1 MHRADKD
8 MFHHIRTGQT
18 QSATYWNV
26 SCMSQHICSDTS
38 WLSLPLFS
46 NSLPKAQKCPSS
58 DTSGN
63 ILWYVEVHKA
73 AMFKCLCVWISNY
86 AEYCSSSPSLIW
98 MNLLS
103 KQRINNSLW
112 ASTSHSPPFLLFL
125 CSPLLLHLPFAHP
138 ARPLLIH
145 FFLLFKG
152 QRSCSLE
159 MLFLQAEM
167 DLWRTVNLWRK
178 RKRKRGMRTNTCF
191 PPSHH
196 NLRGRGWKEWLQ
208 IQLFFILHNL
218 SL

>member
-1 MHRADKD
+1 MYPQSGDLKWLRTLQKVSEEDLKVIDKGSTAGTITVPSLRSHAHSLWAPSSSEGLSMHRADKD

-18 QSATYWNV
+18 QSATNWNE
-26 SCMSQHICSDTS
+26 SCMSQHICSHTS
-38 WLSLPLFS
+38 WLALPLFP
-46 NSLPKAQKCPSS
+46 NTLTKAQKCPSS
-58 DTSGN
+58 ETSGN

-125 CSPLLLHLPFAHP
+125 CSPLLLHLPFPHP

-145 FFLLFKG
+145 FFI
-152 QRSCSLE
+152 
-159 MLFLQAEM
+159 
-167 DLWRTVNLWRK
+167 V
-178 RKRKRGMRTNTCF
+178 
-191 PPSHH
+191 
-196 NLRGRGWKEWLQ
+196 
-208 IQLFFILHNL
+208 
-218 SL
+218 